1 MSSIDSDLSL
11 RRDLKLDLIKLKEKL
26 EDVTKAEE
34 VMSHQLQVMK
44 TPVKSKKSLQLK
56 EALKKEET
64 LLKELRDK
72 EQDQSRTKHPKTLVL
87 QRVWQ
92 VLLFVS
98 AFFYQKNVC
107 GDSTWKDTQVTEFFP
122 NWMNLHDLAS
132 GFGQTVFVQK
142 TSLKMGR
149 KRYHPAGV
157 VLAYLSL
164 HQRYFRN
171 DWPLKHDDWKIT
183 LLFKWSPG
191 WW

>member
-1 MSSIDSDLSL
+1 MEKTFNAPQKIAVDIDPMSSIDSDLSL

-34 VMSHQLQVMK
+34 VMTHQLQAMK

-92 VLLFVS
+92 VLLLFLCFSTKKTFV
-98 AFFYQKNVC
+98 
-107 GDSTWKDTQVTEFFP
+107 G
-122 NWMNLHDLAS
+122 
-132 GFGQTVFVQK
+132 TV
-142 TSLKMGR
+142 
-149 KRYHPAGV
+149 PE
-157 VLAYLSL
+157 
-164 HQRYFRN
+164 
-171 DWPLKHDDWKIT
+171 KIHR
-183 LLFKWSPG
+183 
-191 WW
+191 